1 MRKFISIIIGLLGL
15 SFVVI
20 IHELGH
26 LLAAKFY
33 GVGAPLFSIGFGPE
47 ITGITWG
54 QTYYQICILPLG
66 GYVSLNQAQLNAQPF
81 NTQAIIIIA
90 GIAIN
95 IIFSYLI
102 FGWFWL
108 RHLPYREMLQ
118 SIMFGR
124 SGIMGPIGIISLIS
138 YSATVGI
145 DYFFL
150 VLATISFSIG
160 LFNLVP
166 LPFLDGGQLLGFA
179 REALQKSLPETNYIN
194 PLLGMILI
202 ILGMYLIIRVAI
214 RSR

>member
-1 MRKFISIIIGLLGL
+1 MRKIISIIIGLLGL

-26 LLAAKFY
+26 LFAAKFY
-33 GVGAPLFSIGFGPE
+33 GISAPLFSIGFGPE
-47 ITGITWG
+47 VTGIVWG
-54 QTYYQICILPLG
+54 QTYYQICVLPLG

-81 NTQAIIIIA
+81 STQAIIIIA

-95 IIFSYLI
+95 IIFSYII

-108 RHLPYREMLQ
+108 RSLPYREMLQ
-118 SIMFGR
+118 SIMQGR
-124 SGIMGPIGIISLIS
+124 SGLMGPIGIISLIG

-145 DYFFL
+145 DYFLL

-160 LFNLVP
+160 LFNLLP

-179 REALQKSLPETNYIN
+179 HEALQSSLPETNYIN

-202 ILGMYLIIRVAI
+202 ILGMYLVIRFAI